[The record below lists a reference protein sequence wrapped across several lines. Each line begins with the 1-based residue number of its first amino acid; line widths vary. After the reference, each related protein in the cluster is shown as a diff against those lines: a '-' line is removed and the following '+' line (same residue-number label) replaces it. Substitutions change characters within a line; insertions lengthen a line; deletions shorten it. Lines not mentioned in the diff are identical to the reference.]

1 MADEKGGREFDF
13 IEIGDPPAGKNKSGG
28 RTVFQPEQFDTV
40 GLLSKMPVEEFLVI
54 MNKEHNVAVFMI
66 ERDVG
71 RVTTNSKRRPIWSL
85 MRFVELIYPDIAS
98 TCSTDSQCLQHLVG
112 SHYVTIYNFIP
123 VLRQLQALL
132 TTLHRPFVLDGV
144 QVDKSGAFATVI
156 GDFRKVFK
164 KKPFWGDGA
173 IDVEVKK
180 VFGIVPEHGAK
191 LRVVKNKRLERNLK
205 NVQRIKFSAFKEFIM
220 TIDAQRK
227 AAERSLIEDED
238 LTDAVIFKLKRTII
252 ICICCIVQSMASRR
266 IIEVLRVSTFIASK
280 KDGYIDIIGLAKK
293 RARVRDG
300 DDDDDG
306 EDDDGAI
313 VDRNAR
319 ITIPLN
325 MLDWAGTDFSRDF
338 LIAQVAR
345 ARELMVELWP
355 DIATQTNTQVTNH
368 FVGPCI
374 GKESFHLGEL
384 LGVRCT
390 IRQ

>member
-1 MADEKGGREFDF
+1 MADEKDGIAFAD
-13 IEIGDPPAGKNKSGG
+13 IEIGDPPTGKNKSGG
-28 RTVFQPEQFDTV
+28 RTVFQPELFQTE
-40 GLLSKMPVEEFLVI
+40 GLVTGMPVDEFLGI
-54 MNKEHNVAVFMI
+54 MNRTTNVHEFML
-66 ERDVG
+66 ERDIG
-71 RVTTNSKRRPIWSL
+71 RVTANSKRRPIWSL

-112 SHYVTIYNFIP
+112 SHYVTIDNFIP

-238 LTDAVIFKLKRTII
+238 LTDNAIFKLKRTII

-266 IIEVLRVSTFIASK
+266 IIEVLRVSTFTASK

-293 RARVRDG
+293 RVRVRDA
-300 DDDDDG
+300 DDG
-306 EDDDGAI
+306 EDDDDDDGAV
-313 VDRNAR
+313 VDKK
-319 ITIPLN
+319 P
-325 MLDWAGTDFSRDF
+325 
-338 LIAQVAR
+338 
-345 ARELMVELWP
+345 
-355 DIATQTNTQVTNH
+355 
-368 FVGPCI
+368 
-374 GKESFHLGEL
+374 
-384 LGVRCT
+384 
-390 IRQ
+390 